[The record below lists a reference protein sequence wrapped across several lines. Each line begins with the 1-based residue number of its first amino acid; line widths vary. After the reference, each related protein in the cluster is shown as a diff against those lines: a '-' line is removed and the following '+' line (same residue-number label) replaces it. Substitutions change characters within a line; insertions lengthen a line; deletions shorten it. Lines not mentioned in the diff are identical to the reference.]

1 MSLAKRLVINKGAI
15 DGIAKSTNIKDVL
28 MAIANDVAARASARA
43 DEAYSVTA
51 VQGRKRLVVRV
62 EGEEVD
68 TSGYWRGVKTQALWS
83 SPPRY
88 GGNK

>member
-1 MSLAKRLVINKGAI
+1 MSLAKSLVLNKDAVA
-15 DGIAKSTNIKDVL
+15 GIAKSGNMKDVL
-28 MAIANDVAARASARA
+28 VAIANDVANRASSRA
-43 DEAYSVTA
+43 NEVYKVTA

-68 TSGYWRGVKTQALWS
+68 TGGYWRGVSTQALWS

-88 GGNK
+88 GGSR